1 MLRTSILFFGGE
13 LSPLGNKKKPS
24 EKKVSRQISRN
35 CFSFLFFKKK
45 LFFFFF
51 FPKNKLL

>member
-45 LFFFFF
+45 LFFFSF

>member
-35 CFSFLFFKKK
+35 CFSFLFFFFKKQAFVK
-45 LFFFFF
+45 
-51 FPKNKLL
+51 KNTRMY